1 MFDWL
6 LQNNELAAIIAFALV
21 LVPVI
26 IIHEL
31 GHFVAGRSVG
41 VTILEFGIGFPPR
54 IGKMFTLWGTE
65 FTLNV
70 LPFGGFVRPLGE
82 DLVSQQGDE
91 SANQEREEA
100 EKRGLENIK
109 AVGDA
114 KPLERIWFL
123 SAGAIFN
130 VATAFVVF
138 IIIGLVGIPGEHLQV
153 IVVEDNS
160 PLRRAGVQTNDV
172 ISSVDGRRFAISEDF
187 FEQLSNADAAPSF
200 TILRGEEGVEV
211 KGTLDSVPTFS
222 SAIDNV
228 AVYIVGVAERS
239 PAEASGMEV
248 GDVITQ
254 FNNEPINSLQELIS
268 LTGENLDQTV
278 SIVVQRGGEIVELEL
293 VPRGNPPEGEGA
305 MGIVIDAALY
315 NADAGLFYRPLP
327 NQAIVSLS
335 FVDAVNYSFA
345 RFNSIFTSIAAIPS
359 QITSGQITAAEAR
372 PVSIVGIS
380 QVGGY
385 FLQESIEQQ
394 RPIEILNYVAII
406 SIALGFTNLLPLP
419 ALDGGRIL
427 FVFIEIVRGKPIPP
441 ERESV
446 VHLLGL
452 AFLLSLTVVIVINDI
467 INPVTDLIR

>member
-65 FTLNV
+65 FTLNA

-82 DLVSQQGDE
+82 DLVSQQDDDT
-91 SANQEREEA
+91 AAQEREEA
-100 EKRGLENIK
+100 EKRGLEDIK
-109 AVGDA
+109 SVGEA

-130 VATAFVVF
+130 VITAFVVF

-153 IVVEDNS
+153 VVVENDS
-160 PLRRAGVQTNDV
+160 PLREAGVQTNDV
-172 ISSVDGRRFAISEDF
+172 ISAVDGQRFAISEEF
-187 FEQLSNADAAPSF
+187 FEQVSSADAPPTF

-211 KGTLDSVPTFS
+211 TATLDEVPAFTP
-222 SAIDNV
+222 AVDNV
-228 AVYIVGVAERS
+228 AVYVVGVAEGS
-239 PAEASGMEV
+239 PAEESGMEV

-254 FNNEPINSLQELIS
+254 FNDEPINSLQELIA
-268 LTGENLDQTV
+268 LTGDNLGQDVTV
-278 SIVVQRGGEIVELEL
+278 IVQRSGERVDLDL
-293 VPRGNPPEGEGA
+293 MPRANPPEGQGA

-315 NADAGLFYRPLP
+315 NADAGLYYRPLID
-327 NQAIVSLS
+327 QAIVSLS
-335 FVDAVNYSFA
+335 FPEAVQYSFA
-345 RFNSIFTSIAAIPS
+345 QFANIINAIASIPG

-394 RPIEILNYVAII
+394 RPIEILNYLAII

-427 FVFIEIVRGKPIPP
+427 FVLIEMVRGKPIPP